1 MTEAL
6 WYAGRATGL
15 VTLTL
20 FTITLAL
27 GIATRSGRQFAGLP
41 RFAVSALHRN
51 VSLLG
56 LAFLVVHIGSLFF
69 DPYAQLKI
77 ADVIMPFTSAYR
89 PLWIG
94 FGVVAFDLTI
104 AVAITSLFRRR
115 IGPRTWKVLHWL
127 SYAMW
132 PLAAL
137 HAIGSGTDAGQLWM
151 IGWVLLCGLT
161 VVAAV
166 VWRLDP
172 GFTEISQLGRR
183 KVGRL

>member
-15 VTLTL
+15 VTLGL
-20 FTITLAL
+20 FTIALAL
-27 GIATRSGRQFAGLP
+27 GIATRSGRQLAGLP

-56 LAFLVVHIGSLFF
+56 LAFLAVHIGSLFF
-69 DPYAQLKI
+69 DPYAQLRI
-77 ADVIMPFTSAYR
+77 ADVILPFASTYR
-89 PLWIG
+89 PLWTG
-94 FGVVAFDLTI
+94 FGVVAFDL
-104 AVAITSLFRRR
+104 AVAVTATSLLRRR
-115 IGPRTWKVLHWL
+115 IGPRAWKILHWL

-132 PLAAL
+132 PLAAV
-137 HAIGSGTDAGQLWM
+137 HAIGSGSDAGQLWM
-151 IGWVLLCGLT
+151 IGCVLLCGLV

-172 GFTEISQLGRR
+172 GFAEISQLGRR
-183 KVGRL
+183 KVSR